1 MAEIDT
7 TALPKKSSHIPSWL
21 DVQYNETGEISKT
34 TVNVERLA
42 EFVAKETHFY
52 TDNNNLAGY
61 LFNGQYWKR
70 YKNVKQADNALSS
83 RVATLLKQNKK
94 LTSAKQVKNIV
105 DLIRVIT
112 VKDVADYIDFTDK
125 PYMVSF
131 TNGTLDMRTLE
142 IKPNAPQY
150 HALGGLDYPVS
161 DKDLPTPKT
170 DEFFTRLL
178 GDENAELLYKFIG
191 YGFKR
196 NYLPFQNFVILYG
209 KGGNGKGTALTYI
222 GQKLYSGNVSEL
234 SLQAFGDKFKTVGLV
249 GKYANIG
256 SDIPANYMPNTENLK
271 LAVSGKEK
279 FEVESKGVQAFSI
292 VNYATLF
299 FSANDLPNIRRDS
312 GLDRRPLVLTT
323 QGKGFTNADGKS
335 DLFDESELLDERP
348 AFTRKVIKMF
358 MDAERAR
365 TLNIPE
371 NVQKATADWLKS
383 ADIVSQWL
391 DEHTEE
397 EKDRRPTAKY
407 MYQQFSR
414 DIEEMGMQETIN
426 RNTFYSR
433 MENLGVKSSK
443 SVTISSLDDEHGKST
458 KRFLDIKYVD

>member
-7 TALPKKSSHIPSWL
+7 TALPKKSSLVPSWL

-161 DKDLPTPKT
+161 DKDVPTPKT

-222 GQKLYSGNVSEL
+222 GQRLYSGNVSEL

-335 DLFDESELLDERP
+335 DLFDESELLAERP
-348 AFTRKVIKMF
+348 AFTRKVIKIF
-358 MDAERAR
+358 MEAERAR
-365 TLNIPE
+365 TLNIPK
-371 NVQKATADWLKS
+371 NVQEATAKWLKN
-383 ADIVSQWL
+383 ADLVSQWI
-391 DEHTEE
+391 DEHIVEAE
-397 EKDRRPTAKY
+397 GRRPTAKGLY
-407 MYQQFSR
+407 YEFQR
-414 DIEEMGMQETIN
+414 DLKDMGMQENIN
-426 RNTFYSR
+426 RNTFYAR
-433 MENLGVKSSK
+433 MESLDVKSSK
-443 SVTISSLDDEHGKST
+443 STTISSLDDEQGKAT
-458 KRFLDIKYVD
+458 KRFLDVKYVE

>member
-7 TALPKKSSHIPSWL
+7 APMPTVTNKVPSWL
-21 DVQYNETGEISKT
+21 DVQYNEAGEINKT

-42 EFVAKETHFY
+42 EYVAMETHFY

-83 RVATLLKQNKK
+83 RVATLLKQHKK

-142 IKPNAPQY
+142 IKPNASQY

-271 LAVSGKEK
+271 LAVSGKER
-279 FEVESKGVQAFSI
+279 FEVESKGVQSFSI

-323 QGKGFTNADGKS
+323 QGKGFTTKDGKS
-335 DLFDESELLDERP
+335 DYFDEAELLDERP
-348 AFTRKVIKMF
+348 AFTRKVIKLF
-358 MDAERAR
+358 MDAERAK

-371 NVQKATADWLKS
+371 NVQKATAEWLKS

-397 EKDRRPTAKY
+397 AKDRRPTAKY

-414 DIEEMGMQETIN
+414 DVEDMGMKETIN

-433 MENLGVKSSK
+433 MEHLGIKL
-443 SVTISSLDDEHGKST
+443 SLIH
-458 KRFLDIKYVD
+458 I

>member
-7 TALPKKSSHIPSWL
+7 APMPTVTNKVPSWL
-21 DVQYNETGEISKT
+21 DVQYNEAGEINKT

-42 EFVAKETHFY
+42 EYVAMETHFY

-83 RVATLLKQNKK
+83 RVATLLKQHKK

-209 KGGNGKGTALTYI
+209 KGGNGKGSALTYI
-222 GQKLYSGNVSEL
+222 GQQIYSGNVSEL

-256 SDIPANYMPNTENLK
+256 SDIPSYYMPNTENLK
-271 LAVSGKEK
+271 LAVSGKER

-299 FSANDLPNIRRDS
+299 FSANDLPNIKRDS
-312 GLDRRPLVLTT
+312 GLDRRPLVVTT
-323 QGKGFTNADGKS
+323 QGKGFTTKDGKS
-335 DLFDESELLDERP
+335 DFFDEAELLDERP
-348 AFTRKVIKMF
+348 AFTRKVIKLF
-358 MDAERAR
+358 MDAERAK

-371 NVQKATADWLKS
+371 NVQKATAEWLKS
-383 ADIVSQWL
+383 TDIVSQWL

-397 EKDRRPTAKY
+397 AKDRRPTAKY

-414 DIEEMGMQETIN
+414 DVEDMGMKETIN

-433 MENLGVKSSK
+433 MEHLGIKSSK
-443 SVTISSLDDEHGKST
+443 SVTIARILKIRT
-458 KRFLDIKYVD
+458 ALFLGHNPR

>member
-1 MAEIDT
+1 MVEVDT
-7 TALPKKSSHIPSWL
+7 TALPKVTNKLPTWL
-21 DVQYNETGEISKT
+21 DVQYNEAGEISKT
-34 TVNVERLA
+34 TVNSEKLA
-42 EFVAKETHFY
+42 DYIANETHFY

-70 YKNVKQADNALSS
+70 YQSIKQADNALSS
-83 RVATLLKQNKK
+83 RVATLLKQYKK

-105 DLIRVIT
+105 DLVRVMT
-112 VKDVADYIDFTDK
+112 AKDVPDYIDFTDK

-142 IKPNAPQY
+142 IKPNAPEH

-161 DKDLPTPKT
+161 DVDKATPKT

-222 GQKLYSGNVSEL
+222 GQRLYSGNVSEL

-256 SDIPANYMPNTENLK
+256 SDIPADYMPNTANLK

-279 FEVESKGVQAFSI
+279 FEVEAKGMQAFSV

-299 FSANDLPNIRRDS
+299 FSANDLPNIKRDS

-323 QGKGFTNADGKS
+323 QGKGFTNTDGKS
-335 DLFDESELLDERP
+335 ELFDETELLDERP

-371 NVQKATADWLKS
+371 NVQKATAEWLKDT
-383 ADIVSQWL
+383 DIVAQWL
-391 DEHTEE
+391 DEHTEKAE
-397 EKDRRPTAKY
+397 DRRPTAKY
-407 MYQQFSR
+407 IYQQFSR
-414 DIEEMGMQETIN
+414 DIADMGMQERIN
-426 RNTFYSR
+426 RNTFYKR
-433 MENLGVKSSK
+433 MESLGVKSSK
-443 SVTISSLDDEHGKST
+443 STTISSLDDEQGKAT
-458 KRFLDIKYVD
+458 KRFLDIKYVE

>member
-7 TALPKKSSHIPSWL
+7 APLTPITKKMPSWL

-42 EFVAKETHFY
+42 EYVAGQTHFY

-61 LFNGQYWKR
+61 IFNGQYWKR
-70 YKNVKQADNALSS
+70 YQNIKQADNALSS
-83 RVATLLKQNKK
+83 RVATLLKHYKK
-94 LTSAKQVKNIV
+94 LTSAKQVKNVV

-142 IKPNAPQY
+142 IKPNAPEY
-150 HALGGLDYPVS
+150 HVLGGLDYPIS
-161 DKDLPTPKT
+161 DKDVSTPKT

-222 GQKLYSGNVSEL
+222 GQRLYSGNVSEL

-271 LAVSGKEK
+271 LAVSGKER

-323 QGKGFTNADGKS
+323 QGKGFTNVDGKS
-335 DLFDESELLDERP
+335 ALFDENELLDERS
-348 AFTRKVIKMF
+348 AFTRKVIRMF
-358 MDAERAR
+358 MDAEKAR
-365 TLNIPE
+365 TLNIPK
-371 NVQKATADWLKS
+371 NVQEATAKWLKN
-383 ADIVSQWL
+383 ADIVSQWI
-391 DEHTEE
+391 DEHIETVEG
-397 EKDRRPTAKY
+397 RRPTAKGLY
-407 MYQQFSR
+407 CEFQR
-414 DIEEMGMQETIN
+414 DIKDMGMQENIN
-426 RNTFYSR
+426 RNTFYAR
-433 MENLGVKSSK
+433 MESLDMKSSK
-443 SVTISSLDDEHGKST
+443 STTISSLDDEQGKAT
-458 KRFLDIKYVD
+458 KRFLDIKYIK

>member
-1 MAEIDT
+1 MAEIET
-7 TALPKKSSHIPSWL
+7 TPLPPVTKKLPSWL

-42 EFVAKETHFY
+42 EYVAGQTHFY

-61 LFNGQYWKR
+61 LFNGQCWKR
-70 YKNVKQADNALSS
+70 YVNFKQADNALSS
-83 RVATLLKQNKK
+83 RVATLLKQHKK
-94 LTSAKQVKNIV
+94 LTSAKQVKNVV
-105 DLIRVIT
+105 DLIRVVT

-131 TNGTLDMRTLE
+131 TNGTIDMRTLE
-142 IKPNAPQY
+142 IKPNAPEY

-161 DKDLPTPKT
+161 DKDVPTRKT
-170 DEFFTRLL
+170 DDFFTRLL
-178 GDENAELLYKFIG
+178 GIENAELLYKFIG

-222 GQKLYSGNVSEL
+222 GQRLYSGNVSEL

-256 SDIPANYMPNTENLK
+256 SDIPADYMPNTANIK

-299 FSANDLPNIRRDS
+299 FSANDLPNIKR
-312 GLDRRPLVLTT
+312 DRRPLVLTT

-335 DLFDESELLDERP
+335 ELFDENELLDERP

-365 TLNIPE
+365 NLNIPE
-371 NVQKATADWLKS
+371 NVQRATAEWLKN

-397 EKDRRPTAKY
+397 AKDRRPTAKY
-407 MYQQFSR
+407 MYQQFSY
-414 DIEEMGMQETIN
+414 DIDDMGMKETIN

-433 MENLGVKSSK
+433 MEHLGIKSSK
-443 SVTISSLDDEHGKST
+443 SVTISSLDDEHGKAT
-458 KRFLDIKYVD
+458 KRFLDIKYID

>member
-1 MAEIDT
+1 MVEIDT

-34 TVNVERLA
+34 NVNVERLA

-323 QGKGFTNADGKS
+323 QSKGFTNADGKS

-397 EKDRRPTAKY
+397 AKDRRPTAKY

-414 DIEEMGMQETIN
+414 DIEDMGMQERIN

-433 MENLGVKSSK
+433 MENLGIQSSK
-443 SVTISSLDDEHGKST
+443 VATVSSLDDEIGQTT
-458 KRFLDIKYVD
+458 KRFLNIQYVK

>member
-1 MAEIDT
+1 MTEVDT

-21 DVQYNETGEISKT
+21 DVQYNEAGEISKT

-94 LTSAKQVKNIV
+94 LTSAKQVKNVV

-131 TNGTLDMRTLE
+131 TNGTLDMRTMA
-142 IKPNAPQY
+142 ITPNAPQY

-178 GDENAELLYKFIG
+178 GNENAELLYKFIG

-271 LAVSGKEK
+271 LAVSGKER

-323 QGKGFTNADGKS
+323 QGKGFTNTDGKS
-335 DLFDESELLDERP
+335 DLFDETELLDERP

-371 NVQKATADWLKS
+371 NVQKATAEWLKN
-383 ADIVSQWL
+383 ADIVSQWV

-397 EKDRRPTAKY
+397 AKDRRPTAKY

-414 DIEEMGMQETIN
+414 DIEDMGMQERIN
-426 RNTFYSR
+426 RNTFYKR
-433 MENLGVKSSK
+433 MENLGIQSSK
-443 SVTISSLDDEHGKST
+443 STTVSSLDDENGKAT
-458 KRFLDIKYVD
+458 KRFLDIKYVN

>member
-7 TALPKKSSHIPSWL
+7 APLPKKSSHIPSWL
-21 DVQYNETGEISKT
+21 DVQFNETGEVSKT

-131 TNGTLDMRTLE
+131 INGTLDMRTLE

-161 DKDLPTPKT
+161 DKALPTPKT

-271 LAVSGKEK
+271 LAVSGKER

-323 QGKGFTNADGKS
+323 QGQGFTNADGKS
-335 DLFDESELLDERP
+335 DLFDETELLDERP
-348 AFTRKVIKMF
+348 AFTRKVIEMF
-358 MDAERAR
+358 MNAERTR

-371 NVQKATADWLKS
+371 NVQKATAEWLKS
-383 ADIVSQWL
+383 ADIVSQWI
-391 DEHTEE
+391 DEHTEKA
-397 EKDRRPTAKY
+397 KDRRPTAKH
-407 MYQQFSR
+407 MYQLFSR
-414 DIEEMGMQETIN
+414 DIDDMGMQEKIN

-433 MENLGVKSSK
+433 MESLGIKSSK
-443 SVTISSLDDEHGKST
+443 VSTVSSLDDEIGQTT
-458 KRFLDIKYVD
+458 KRFLDIKYIK

>member
-7 TALPKKSSHIPSWL
+7 APMPTVTNKVPSWL
-21 DVQYNETGEISKT
+21 DVQYNEAGEINKT

-42 EFVAKETHFY
+42 EYVAMETHFY

-83 RVATLLKQNKK
+83 RVATLLKQHKK

-209 KGGNGKGTALTYI
+209 KGGNGKGSALTYI
-222 GQKLYSGNVSEL
+222 GQQIYSGNVSEL

-256 SDIPANYMPNTENLK
+256 SDIPSYYMPNTENLK
-271 LAVSGKEK
+271 LAVSGKER

-299 FSANDLPNIRRDS
+299 FSANDLPNIKRDS
-312 GLDRRPLVLTT
+312 GLDRRPLVVTT
-323 QGKGFTNADGKS
+323 QGKGFTTKDGKS
-335 DLFDESELLDERP
+335 DFFDEAELLDERP
-348 AFTRKVIKMF
+348 AFTRKVIKLF
-358 MDAERAR
+358 MDAERAK

-371 NVQKATADWLKS
+371 NVQKATAEWLKS

-397 EKDRRPTAKY
+397 AKDRRPTAKY

-414 DIEEMGMQETIN
+414 DVEDMGMKETIN

-433 MENLGVKSSK
+433 MEHLGIKSSK
-443 SVTISSLDDEHGKST
+443 CS
-458 KRFLDIKYVD
+458 

>member
-94 LTSAKQVKNIV
+94 LTSAKQVKNVV
-105 DLIRVIT
+105 DLIRVVT
-112 VKDVADYIDFTDK
+112 VKDVSDYIDFTDE

-348 AFTRKVIKMF
+348 AFTRCSYTENPDCFIS
-358 MDAERAR
+358 RA
-365 TLNIPE
+365 
-371 NVQKATADWLKS
+371 
-383 ADIVSQWL
+383 
-391 DEHTEE
+391 
-397 EKDRRPTAKY
+397 
-407 MYQQFSR
+407 
-414 DIEEMGMQETIN
+414 
-426 RNTFYSR
+426 
-433 MENLGVKSSK
+433 
-443 SVTISSLDDEHGKST
+443 
-458 KRFLDIKYVD
+458 